1 MAQAGELFAGE
12 EQTSESNKCW
22 LKVNLL
28 CCCYHYAPVWF
39 WLAGTVSTPILD
51 CSDVKQGRNQ
61 VPGGMPY
68 MQVAQF
74 SAELE
79 RYQPAV
85 AIYEDV
91 ARTSMDNNLL
101 KYSAKGYLLCAGIC
115 WLCGAVPC
123 NV

>member
-1 MAQAGELFAGE
+1 MPVEGDITVLLL
-12 EQTSESNKCW
+12 QTCFY
-22 LKVNLL
+22 LGPLYVHVL
-28 CCCYHYAPVWF
+28 YIRAP
-39 WLAGTVSTPILD
+39 
-51 CSDVKQGRNQ
+51 VKQGRSHG
-61 VPGGMPY
+61 VWWSAY

-79 RYQPAV
+79 RYQPAI

-115 WLCGAVPC
+115 RLCGAAPC
-123 NV
+123 DL

>member
-1 MAQAGELFAGE
+1 
-12 EQTSESNKCW
+12 
-22 LKVNLL
+22 
-28 CCCYHYAPVWF
+28 
-39 WLAGTVSTPILD
+39 
-51 CSDVKQGRNQ
+51 
-61 VPGGMPY
+61 

-79 RYQPAV
+79 RYQPAI

-115 WLCGAVPC
+115 RLCGASFRATCSDLHSLQAGVPSVSHMLLLLWHGGLGQRPC
-123 NV
+123 TACSRAGVSSRSTCAHFL

>member
-1 MAQAGELFAGE
+1 MVVG
-12 EQTSESNKCW
+12 
-22 LKVNLL
+22 
-28 CCCYHYAPVWF
+28 
-39 WLAGTVSTPILD
+39 
-51 CSDVKQGRNQ
+51 
-61 VPGGMPY
+61 

-79 RYQPAV
+79 RYQPAIQV
-85 AIYEDV
+85 YEDV

-115 WLCGAVPC
+115 RLCGAVPC